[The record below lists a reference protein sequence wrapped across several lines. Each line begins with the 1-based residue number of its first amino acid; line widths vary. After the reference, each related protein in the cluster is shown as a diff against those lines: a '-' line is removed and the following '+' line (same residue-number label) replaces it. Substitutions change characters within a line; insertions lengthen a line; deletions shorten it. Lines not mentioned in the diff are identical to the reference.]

1 MGSPQST
8 NVRQWATLLLLLVI
22 AASVQNADS
31 QRIKDNMYASIS
43 GAHCFRRLNG
53 THVTGCSSRQG
64 GSIGVLHLVRSVAD
78 IDFVVE
84 QHPAGPYAPV
94 IPPHLFTRENILRLR
109 DQGGEHVSAVVLINN
124 ASELV
129 QYSQESRCPNQFS
142 GLISGTADSC
152 SVERPEKSWNPWGTG
167 LLLEDFPF
175 PIYYVP
181 HPEEIQK
188 MVDCFAK
195 FNNFD
200 LENQHRRSLCS
211 IEIKSFMSAAVDSRV
226 CLARSIFFNSLNP
239 VKFCD
244 PLQGKNVFATLF
256 PRVQVKLEDRKVDLN
271 ERIILV
277 SSRMDTTTMFDGV
290 GVGAMDSLVPFTVL
304 VSVSHFLAKVLPKRL
319 QDDNP
324 NVLFMF
330 FNGESYDYIGSQR
343 FVYDLQK
350 GAFPTKGGLT
360 NPLSLD
366 NIDLM
371 IDLGTF
377 DDPNN
382 LRIYHASEL
391 AAVPQIA
398 QAIDQINR
406 KWNLNVTAEAPILTK
421 NLPPVSSHSFL
432 RENASFPSVVVTSAP
447 GNRYYHSIYDD
458 SENLKFVYGNHSRTH
473 DFTELEDLQQTIAD
487 FPTNSIQMRLRNIS
501 TLLGMTLY
509 ELITKTA
516 YPGTLGTSPY
526 LIDEFLYCF
535 LESAD
540 CPLFMAAVKP
550 DFPRPFPIS
559 PQRYISVHSTL
570 PSEASSWTIRLLG
583 FLVGQ
588 PLPNDT
594 AANTSRA
601 DCQALHLPY
610 NWFAGYSGHGEC
622 RLTTQNFSQASSP
635 AFLDDDYD
643 FRSGRYSTW
652 TESTW
657 REMSARIF
665 LQPAASHETLTLSIG
680 FVVMLLSFVLVFLI
694 NSRSEVLFN
703 QCGASTVPIA
713 SPTQC

>member
-1 MGSPQST
+1 MGPPKVPT
-8 NVRQWATLLLLLVI
+8 MGPFAMLLLLVAFATI
-22 AASVQNADS
+22 QNADS
-31 QRIKDNMYASIS
+31 QRIKDNMYESIS

-64 GSIGVLHLVRSVAD
+64 GSVGVLHLVRSAED

-84 QHPAGPYAPV
+84 KHPAGMPYAPV
-94 IPPHLFTRENILRLR
+94 IPPHLFTRENVLRLR
-109 DQGGEHVSAVVLINN
+109 DVGGEFVSAVVVINN

-142 GLISGTADSC
+142 GLAESC
-152 SVERPEKSWNPWGTG
+152 SVEKGEGSWNPWGTG

-188 MVDCFAK
+188 MVDCFGK
-195 FNNFD
+195 FNNYD

-256 PRVQVKLEDRKVDLN
+256 PRERVKLEDRKVDLN

-290 GVGAMDSLVPFTVL
+290 GIGAMDSLVPFTVL
-304 VSVSHFLAKVLPKRL
+304 VSVAHFLAKVLPKKL
-319 QDDNP
+319 QESDP

-350 GAFPTKGGLT
+350 GSFPTKGGLT

-391 AAVPQIA
+391 AAVPKIA
-398 QAIDQINR
+398 QAINDINQ
-406 KWNLNVTAEAPILTK
+406 KWQFNVTTKPPTLTK

-432 RENASFPSVVVTSAP
+432 RENSSFPSVIISSPPT
-447 GNRYYHSIYDD
+447 NRFYHSVYDD
-458 SENLKFVYGNHSRTH
+458 SENLKFVYGNHSHTH
-473 DFTELEDLQQTIAD
+473 DFTELEDLQQPVTD
-487 FPTNSIQMRLRNIS
+487 FPAASIQMRLRNVS
-501 TLLGMTLY
+501 SLLGMTLY
-509 ELITKTA
+509 QLITKSP
-516 YPGTLGTSPY
+516 YPGTFSTSPY

-535 LESAD
+535 LQSAD
-540 CPLFMAAVKP
+540 CPLFLASVKP
-550 DFPRPFPIS
+550 DYPRPFPIP

-583 FLVGQ
+583 LLVGQ
-588 PLPNDT
+588 PTTP
-594 AANTSRA
+594 ANTSRA
-601 DCQALHLPY
+601 ECQGLHLPY
-610 NWFAGYSGHGEC
+610 NYFAGYSGTGEC

-635 AFLDDDYD
+635 AFLDDNYD

-665 LQPAASHETLTLSIG
+665 LKPAASHETLTLSIG
-680 FVVMLLSFVLVFLI
+680 FVVMLVSFVLVYLI

-703 QCGASTVPIA
+703 QCGASTVSIA
-713 SPTQC
+713 APTQC